1 MQSILVP
8 VTNETDIS
16 FILSFFKK
24 LGMKAMLIDEETRQM
39 KARKSLISLSQ
50 KTKKKKISGK
60 EIIDEIKAYRK
71 SKHAAE

>member
-39 KARKSLISLSQ
+39 KARKSLIALSQ